1 MIIFRDEIQK
11 ERITYPVAVR
21 RLRMFLQRKEPE
33 LIRILVNFWNLQGQA
48 ITYKE
53 INEALIAGTLDQI
66 YMEEWRQD
74 YSRLI
79 ATELQ
84 PRWREAMRE
93 AVKDLERKYPDYYLD
108 INAKNMTDWIQKRTA
123 EMVVSTTQ
131 LQRDA
136 ISGLVERA
144 IGPASEL
151 NMTVDELSRY
161 IRPVVGLYPQQ
172 VTANLNYYNTVKKSL
187 TELHSRTD
195 AAKVEERAM
204 ELSKQYAKRQHMYR
218 AQNIARTELAEAY
231 RYGQHGGIIQAQER
245 GLIGQLEKEWYTAGD
260 GRVCPVCKK
269 LHGMRIPMDAEFPH
283 NSRWD
288 KKAGGAHPSCRCIIL
303 YREV

>member
-1 MIIFRDEIQK
+1 MILFKDEIRK
-11 ERITYPVAVR
+11 ERVTYPIAVR
-21 RLRMFLQRKEPE
+21 RLRQFLERKEPE
-33 LIRILVNFWNLQGQA
+33 LIRILVNMWNLQGQA
-48 ITYKE
+48 VTYTE
-53 INEALIAGTLDQI
+53 IREALIAGTLDQI

-74 YSRLI
+74 YSKFI
-79 ATELQ
+79 IKELQ

-93 AVKDLERKYPDYYLD
+93 ATRQLEEKYPDYYLD
-108 INAKNMTDWIQKRTA
+108 INSKSMMDWIQNRTA
-123 EMVVSTTQ
+123 EMVVNVTQ
-131 LQRDA
+131 LQKDA

-151 NMTVDELSRY
+151 NMTVDELARFT
-161 IRPVVGLYPQQ
+161 RPIIGLYPQQ

-187 TELHSRTD
+187 TGLHPRTS
-195 AAKVEERAM
+195 AEKIEERALQ
-204 ELSKQYAKRQHMYR
+204 LSKQYAKRQHMYR

-231 RYGQHGGIIQAQER
+231 RHGQHGGVLQAQER

-260 GRVCPVCKK
+260 NRVCPICKK

-283 NSRWD
+283 NSKWD
-288 KKAGGAHPSCRCIIL
+288 KVSGGAHPSCRCIIL